1 MTPITS
7 TDELNKLCQ
16 RLEKAAYITVDT
28 EFLRTSTYYS
38 KLCLIQV
45 ADEDGAFAI
54 DPLANGLNLDEFFK
68 IMNECPAIKVFHA
81 SRQDIE
87 IFYQLSGKVPTPIFD
102 TQIGAMVCGF
112 GEQVGYETLVQS
124 ICNASLDKSIR
135 FTDWSKRP
143 LSDRQVD
150 YAISDVT
157 HLRDIYKHLTTQL
170 EKSGRAAWLE
180 EEMHILTSDDTYEQ
194 PPEDA
199 WLRIKTRTNNRN
211 FLGRLRELAALRER
225 EAQKMNQPR
234 NRVIRDE
241 VLLEIAAHPPKAM
254 SELETVRSLAN
265 RYNNGRGGQL
275 VMDALANAHAMNEED
290 LPLLPK
296 RKDKFEKAGPVL
308 ELLKVLLK
316 QVSKEKKV
324 ATKLIATGGD
334 LEALALGRGE
344 NLALMRGWRHEI
356 FGQRAMDLLDGKIF
370 LSAKGTNILITD
382 KAEG

>member
-1 MTPITS
+1 MTPITN
-7 TDELNKLCQ
+7 TEELNALCQ

-54 DPLANGLNLDEFFK
+54 DPLANGLKLDAFFK
-68 IMNECPAIKVFHA
+68 LMNECPALKVFHA
-81 SRQDIE
+81 ARQDIE
-87 IFYQLSGKVPTPIFD
+87 ILYQLSGNIPTPIFD

-143 LSDRQVD
+143 LSDRQVS
-150 YAISDVT
+150 YAVSDVT
-157 HLRDIYKHLTTQL
+157 HLRDIYKHLKAEL
-170 EKSGRAAWLE
+170 EKTNRSAWLE
-180 EEMHILTSDDTYEQ
+180 EEMHILTSNDTYDQ

-199 WLRIKTRTNNRN
+199 WLRIKTRTNNRQ
-211 FLGRLRELAALRER
+211 FLGRLRELGALRER

-234 NRVIRDE
+234 NRIIRDE
-241 VLLEIAAHPPKAM
+241 VLLEIAAHPPKVM
-254 SELETVRSLAN
+254 SDLETVRSLAN
-265 RYNNGRGGQL
+265 RYSSGRGGQL
-275 VMDALANAHAMNEED
+275 IMDALKNAHDMNEED

-296 RKDKFEKAGPVL
+296 KNDKYEKAGPVL

-316 QVSKEKKV
+316 QVSKDKKV

-344 NLALMRGWRHEI
+344 NLALMRGWRYEI
-356 FGQRAMDLLDGKIF
+356 FGKKATDLLNGKIF

-382 KAEG
+382 NAEN